1 MDDCATLAKAIGWT
15 GAITLPLH
23 TIPFFF
29 CARAIFL
36 QSPRVIAFFAV
47 LWLGTVG
54 SSFTTPFFIHSR
66 HLGDTKT
73 CTIHLDEKFA
83 TGIVAV
89 AAHNTLVFVSVTINL
104 MMYTHE
110 ENWRGRLKA
119 YFHRRGVSDLTK
131 FLMESGQSYI
141 VCVLLTHL
149 HHYLVITNLPCRPIV
164 VFNIV
169 AATVNL
175 ITSVPSSYKLAF
187 IVMNVAIQNAFTARI
202 HRLIKLGIIDDHPTT
217 FVTTALHTPATVDLP
232 RPGESHLQWTQQDH
246 LELTSTYLSG
256 KPATLDLESQEIGVV
271 EKNVV

>member
-1 MDDCATLAKAIGWT
+1 MNDCATLAKAIGWT

-54 SSFTTPFFIHSR
+54 SSFTTPFFIHT
-66 HLGDTKT
+66 HQLGDTKT

-141 VCVLLTHL
+141 VYVLLTHL
-149 HHYLVITNLPCRPIV
+149 RHYLC
-164 VFNIV
+164 
-169 AATVNL
+169 L
-175 ITSVPSSYKLAF
+175 IRCLSDLLLFSTSS
-187 IVMNVAIQNAFTARI
+187 R
-202 HRLIKLGIIDDHPTT
+202 RL
-217 FVTTALHTPATVDLP
+217 
-232 RPGESHLQWTQQDH
+232 
-246 LELTSTYLSG
+246 ST
-256 KPATLDLESQEIGVV
+256 
-271 EKNVV
+271 